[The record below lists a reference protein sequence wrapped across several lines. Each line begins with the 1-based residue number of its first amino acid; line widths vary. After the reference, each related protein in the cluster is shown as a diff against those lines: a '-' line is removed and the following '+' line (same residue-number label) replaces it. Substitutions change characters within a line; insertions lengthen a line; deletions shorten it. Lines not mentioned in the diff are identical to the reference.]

1 MSGFAQGA
9 VCSCQPLLQAFV
21 FVGQLS
27 DSFVGEL
34 EAPLD

>member
-34 EAPLD
+34 EAPVD